1 MTQAE
6 NKALT
11 QKARHGVQ
19 RSKCRYRKWNE
30 EMQAQKVKAQPQK
43 LNAGS
48 ESKMH
53 A

>member
-11 QKARHGVQ
+11 QKARHGGPEIKMQVQ
-19 RSKCRYRKWNE
+19 KWNE